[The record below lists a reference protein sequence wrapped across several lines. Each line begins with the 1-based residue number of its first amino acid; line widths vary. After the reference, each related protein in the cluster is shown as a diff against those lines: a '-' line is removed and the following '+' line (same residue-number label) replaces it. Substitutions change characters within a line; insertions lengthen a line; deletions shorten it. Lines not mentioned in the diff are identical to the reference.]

1 MADEP
6 KVNDPLADMV
16 QAHMTRMAEIHKASF
31 EKSKLLCDESL
42 TAIRKKVGV
51 REAVLDKVL
60 ENLGITQP
68 GESSD
73 GNSTTATVGGS

>member
-42 TAIRKKVGV
+42 TAIRKHIGL
-51 REAVLDKVL
+51 RSAMLDKAL
-60 ENLGITQP
+60 ETLGVQP
-68 GESSD
+68 
-73 GNSTTATVGGS
+73 